1 MTSRT
6 LTIPIAQWGQLT
18 GGFIASTGSRYLSWS
33 PLLAND
39 MERQEFED
47 FITGSDQGRLM
58 NHGSLP
64 PCYVCPSPDDVI
76 LNPAAIV
83 DFPGIGRYI
92 CQFLDDA
99 GRTGF
104 RGATIM

>member
-1 MTSRT
+1 MIYPISFGPGTCHGDGGNLCHFDSQNMTSRT

-76 LNPAAIV
+76 LNPAAIS
-83 DFPGIGRYI
+83 
-92 CQFLDDA
+92 
-99 GRTGF
+99 
-104 RGATIM
+104 